1 MVSLISFDVK
11 QQKTKLYCC
20 DKILKQKK
28 QGTCPSFKSYKK
40 VANCGLR
47 FTGFKP
53 TNTLCRIY
61 LKVKKHKEATK
72 KVLRTKKVRCRVP
85 VKYSEVKMQQSM
97 CWS

>member
-47 FTGFKP
+47 FTG
-53 TNTLCRIY
+53 I
-61 LKVKKHKEATK
+61 
-72 KVLRTKKVRCRVP
+72 
-85 VKYSEVKMQQSM
+85 EVKAIETEKVSLGNMQNLWTFCEDICCRSQVFYF
-97 CWS
+97 